1 MKIKIDNYSFNSAT
15 KQISFTDYNTISLDG
30 ILLITN
36 VTDNV
41 IIYNFANPL
50 LGGTVLGNVLT
61 LTADTISM
69 SNGDSLQ
76 IFYEDGIF
84 PASQELQETL
94 NQMLD
99 NDDVAMRQL
108 LQLLKPLGITT
119 SASGRIQLDV
129 NMIGGTLPAV
139 TTVNTVSTVSTVS
152 SITNQV
158 NMGGLNAL
166 DLPYFAARNAYNT
179 GTRANINF

>member
-1 MKIKIDNYSFNSAT
+1 MKVKIDNYSFNSAT
-15 KQISFTDYNTISLDG
+15 KQISFTDYTTIRLDG
-30 ILLITN
+30 VLLITN

-61 LTADTISM
+61 LTADTVSM

-84 PASQELQETL
+84 SASQELQETL

-99 NDDVAMRQL
+99 NDDTSQRQL

-129 NMIGGTLPAV
+129 NMIGGTLPTV
-139 TTVNTVSTVSTVS
+139 TTVTTVTTVS
-152 SITNQV
+152 SVTNQA

-179 GTRANINF
+179 GIRANISF